1 MTCESQVQFVG
12 SSVLR
17 GLFLFVNQAND
28 LQKLLKTKINPTMF
42 ELSHLESISAV
53 ELDKL

>member
-1 MTCESQVQFVG
+1 MTCKSQVQFAG

-17 GLFLFVNQAND
+17 DLFLFVNQANV
-28 LQKLLKTKINPTMF
+28 LQKLLKTKIKTTMF
-42 ELSHLESISAV
+42 ELGHLESISAV